1 MLRHSSAAELSLMDF
16 YNYLTITLAVGL
28 ASYGLA
34 HVVLLLCR
42 RFTERAY
49 STLEKQGPAVE
60 EFDEDDGEEEIDEDQ
75 LTVGQAVDIQ
85 DTVERQR
92 LLQAIQAL
100 DMREANIRDQRDERR
115 QVNEFATWTQWT
127 QVTGMK

>member
-1 MLRHSSAAELSLMDF
+1 MQRSYTALPYCTNFFVSIHTDMLRHSSAAELSLMDF

-60 EFDEDDGEEEIDEDQ
+60 EFDEDDGEEGKMFNCRCIY
-75 LTVGQAVDIQ
+75 TV
-85 DTVERQR
+85 
-92 LLQAIQAL
+92 
-100 DMREANIRDQRDERR
+100 ANQYRNR
-115 QVNEFATWTQWT
+115 
-127 QVTGMK
+127 